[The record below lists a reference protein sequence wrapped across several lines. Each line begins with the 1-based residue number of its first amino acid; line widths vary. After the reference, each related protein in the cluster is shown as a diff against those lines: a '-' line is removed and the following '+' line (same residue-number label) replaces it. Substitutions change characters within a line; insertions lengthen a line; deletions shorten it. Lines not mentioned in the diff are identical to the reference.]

1 MAELPEIMRLA
12 AQMRNELCSK
22 VIRDIDLLQEK
33 CSNVSGDELKRRTT
47 GARIVNVTHKGK
59 WVLTFLDNGDTILLS
74 LGMGGDVIFFTDEA
88 QLPPKFQVKVTFADA
103 TGYTIRFWWFGKFLL
118 ASHAELEKEP
128 NTAAIGLDPLD
139 KAFSFDYFNSLLAG
153 RKIQIKTFLMD
164 QKNIGGIGNMY
175 MHDILFK
182 GGIHPQRKIS
192 DMSGSDIS
200 RLYHAM
206 IDVLTFSVQK
216 GAFAMETD
224 FYGGKG
230 NYTPADFLVGY
241 RENQPCPNCQE
252 KIVLIKTGS
261 TGSYICPKCQK

>member
-12 AQMRNELCSK
+12 GQMHRELKGK
-22 VIRDIDLLQEK
+22 VIRNIDLCQEK
-33 CSNVSGDELKRRTT
+33 CSNVSGEELGRRTT
-47 GARIVNVTHKGK
+47 GARIASVTHRGK
-59 WVLTFLDNGDTILLS
+59 WVFTHLDNGETMLLS

-88 QLPPKFQVKVTFADA
+88 QLPPKFQVKVTFADN
-103 TGYTIRFWWFGKFLL
+103 TGYTVKFWWFGKFLL

-128 NTAAIGLDPLD
+128 NTSAIAIDPLD
-139 KAFSFDYFNSLLAG
+139 KAFSFEHFSELLTG

-192 DMSGSDIS
+192 DMSKNDVAQ
-200 RLYHAM
+200 LYNAM
-206 IDVLTFSVQK
+206 IDVLTFSVKK
-216 GAFAMETD
+216 GAFALETD

-230 NYTPADFLVGY
+230 NYSPADFLVGY
-241 RENQPCPNCQE
+241 RENQPCPECQE
-252 KIVLIKTGS
+252 KIVVIKTGS
-261 TGSYICPKCQK
+261 TSSYICPKCQK